1 MPKRP
6 SQVIRPVRLI
16 VYNSHTS
23 LRCMEEDRNPG
34 KNRRLCAHC
43 QRQIQ
48 LGEDV
53 LALEQGVIGPR
64 GLVPL
69 EKSLWFCDG
78 ECAARYFGE
87 EEVVQL
93 PRRIP

>member
-1 MPKRP
+1 
-6 SQVIRPVRLI
+6 
-16 VYNSHTS
+16 
-23 LRCMEEDRNPG
+23 MEEET
-34 KNRRLCAHC
+34 NRENRQRPCAHC

-53 LALEQGVIGPR
+53 FALEQGVIGPR

-69 EKSLWFCDG
+69 EKPIWFCDG
-78 ECAARYFGE
+78 ECAERYFSD
-87 EEVVQL
+87 EEVVQM

>member
-1 MPKRP
+1 
-6 SQVIRPVRLI
+6 
-16 VYNSHTS
+16 
-23 LRCMEEDRNPG
+23 MEEEISRD
-34 KNRRLCAHC
+34 KVQRLCAHC

-53 LALEQGVIGPR
+53 LTLRQGVVGPR

-69 EKSLWFCDG
+69 EKPIWFCDG
-78 ECAARYFGE
+78 ECAARYFSDE
-87 EEVVQL
+87 EIVQL